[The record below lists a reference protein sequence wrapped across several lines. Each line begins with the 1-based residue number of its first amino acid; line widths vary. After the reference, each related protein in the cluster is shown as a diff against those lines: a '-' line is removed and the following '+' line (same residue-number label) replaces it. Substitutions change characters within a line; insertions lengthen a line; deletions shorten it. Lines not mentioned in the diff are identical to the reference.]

1 MSCKSGRP
9 VAKASSPGV
18 NVRANSS
25 DARLISECDDKEL
38 LVLVLRL
45 NFGVWRGA
53 SYAVYRSLLPV
64 AAEEA
69 LDDGRSAE

>member
-25 DARLISECDDKEL
+25 DARLISECEDKEL

-45 NFGVWRGA
+45 NLGV
-53 SYAVYRSLLPV
+53 
-64 AAEEA
+64 
-69 LDDGRSAE
+69 